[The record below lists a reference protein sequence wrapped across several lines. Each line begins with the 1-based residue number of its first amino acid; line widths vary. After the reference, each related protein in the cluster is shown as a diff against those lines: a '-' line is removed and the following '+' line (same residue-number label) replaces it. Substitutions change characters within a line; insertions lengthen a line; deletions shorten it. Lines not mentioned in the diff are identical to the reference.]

1 MDVEDAE
8 EKSQVRDMAAS
19 GDVKI
24 LDSKVTTLSPADADD
39 CDDNAKPSVL
49 AWNTVVNL
57 LADAE
62 PMRAAGVAGILVIL
76 VLTIFGR
83 VGSLVVGLLGGL
95 LLHASLEKKRG
106 GNNFSWLSKYTD
118 EQTSDKKTVP
128 REVLPIWD
136 DSNSRRRW
144 T

>member
-24 LDSKVTTLSPADADD
+24 LDSEVTTLSPADANNCDVDD
-39 CDDNAKPSVL
+39 AKRPIL

-62 PMRAAGVAGILVIL
+62 PRKAAGVAGILVIL

-106 GNNFSWLSKYTD
+106 SNNFSWLSKYTD

-128 REVLPIWD
+128 REVFPICD
-136 DSNSRRRW
+136 DSNSRRR
-144 T
+144 